1 MNIKKIL
8 GIGLVCSGAV
18 LAQTAAPTASSAPAA
33 PAQEAAPA
41 AQVQPAPAQA
51 PAAPAAEQTQ
61 VAEPVQEQA
70 TPAAETASEVTAE
83 PAVESVVPQ
92 AEPVQAEPVQEQA
105 AALEAP
111 KADSAE
117 KPAAETAAAVPVAEP
132 AAPVASAAAE
142 SAAPADRSGPPPANL
157 PKFRKKTAFDMIHG
171 SAYNRVG
178 NEAAADNVDALLTR
192 SPMKFADQK
201 FFYVEPAAERG
212 IASFGSFFGAL
223 DISDSLGRMTLGYA
237 MRGFGIALKAGIGR
251 VSQENSSGK
260 SYVTE
265 MGDDLGLVAGL
276 MLAGYAISLNVDWN
290 AYAQEEDTTPKFGPS
305 VDDSFHNLVGS
316 LTLTNAPIAK
326 NVVWTVGAAVVRHV
340 QEKKVGGASIDAA
353 MGSFTM
359 ARPFF
364 NIGVVGLQNEYA
376 RLLVGLNSAFPITI
390 YDKRKGVDALGQRV
404 SIDAS
409 HFEAILTPNLLGEFF
424 LNDIFMFFGEVNYE
438 WLAFGYYKDSE
449 LFDKDE
455 SKTISHMDRVNAD
468 IGIRIQYKQR
478 VACEFAFGESFF
490 TDTKAFFNGEG
501 VFVSFGAFLY
511 F

>member
-33 PAQEAAPA
+33 PA
-41 AQVQPAPAQA
+41 
-51 PAAPAAEQTQ
+51 AEQTQ
-61 VAEPVQEQA
+61 VAEPAQEQA

-83 PAVESVVPQ
+83 PAVESAVPQ

-105 AALEAP
+105 AAPEAP
-111 KADSAE
+111 KADPAE

-340 QEKKVGGASIDAA
+340 QEKKVGDASIDAA